1 MFSKNGKISEKQL
14 KRMLMLTT
22 FAGVIFVLPHLSAVL
37 FGKAYVP
44 GLLIFFLIS
53 VLYMAC
59 IYGTGYLSKLYKLEN
74 MTLEESLPQEEIPRR
89 EARKNKVRRNKARSG
104 SSLIIVVLQIL
115 RQIFHLSFYIVL
127 SIGILGEA
135 QVPFMEGSSTNSY
148 WNLLVVLPLILV
160 SLYGANHNVE
170 KMGRLYEMLF
180 GVLFIPFII
189 MILFGLKEVNF
200 SSFLL
205 KPEMPV
211 WKLLLYAYGLT
222 AFAVPIEQF
231 IFLCPNLMEP
241 KEKPEE
247 EKEDTF
253 PKKWLTSFRALV
265 FTIGISVVLTIF
277 ILGIYGVHGAALEEM
292 VTVDI
297 MRYIRLPMGVLERF
311 DVLMI
316 WFFMLG
322 CFILICS
329 SLFFGGHFAV
339 KLNWGKKIYWLLGMI
354 VCSLLI
360 VLWLPDYRE
369 TIWLFLFYGALIDLP
384 LSILLPLMETL
395 LPFKKGRNRRKSI

>member
-1 MFSKNGKISEKQL
+1 MFSNNGKISEKQL
-14 KRMLMLTT
+14 KRMLMLTA

-37 FGKAYVP
+37 FGKAYIP

-59 IYGTGYLSKLYKLEN
+59 IYGVGYLNKLYKLEN
-74 MTLEESLPQEEIPRR
+74 MTLEENSSQEKNQKKES
-89 EARKNKVRRNKARSG
+89 RKRKAWSG
-104 SSLIIVVLQIL
+104 ISILIIVLQII

-148 WNLLVVLPLILV
+148 WNLLVVLPLIFI

-189 MILFGLKEVNF
+189 MILFGLKEVDF
-200 SSFLL
+200 ASFL
-205 KPEMPV
+205 PQMEMPL
-211 WKLLLYAYGLT
+211 WKMVLFAYGLT

-231 IFLCPNLMEP
+231 IFLCPNLV
-241 KEKPEE
+241 KRQEKPEE
-247 EKEDTF
+247 EKEDDF
-253 PKKWLTSFRALV
+253 PKQWFASFRALV
-265 FTIGISVVLTIF
+265 FTMGISIILTMF
-277 ILGIYGVHGAALEEM
+277 ILGIYGVNGAALEEM

-339 KLNWGKKIYWLLGMI
+339 KLNKGKRIYWLLGMI
-354 VCSLLI
+354 ACSLLI
-360 VLWLPDYRE
+360 VLWLPDYKE
-369 TIWLFLFYGALIDLP
+369 TVWIFLLSGALIDLP
-384 LSILLPLMETL
+384 LSILLPLVETL
-395 LPFKKGRNRRKSI
+395 LPYKK

>member
-1 MFSKNGKISEKQL
+1 MFSNNGKISEKQL
-14 KRMLMLTT
+14 KRMLMLTA

-37 FGKAYVP
+37 FGKAYIP

-53 VLYMAC
+53 VLYTAC
-59 IYGTGYLSKLYKLEN
+59 IYGVGYLNKLYKLEN
-74 MTLEESLPQEEIPRR
+74 MTLEENSSQEKNQKKES
-89 EARKNKVRRNKARSG
+89 RKRKAWSG
-104 SSLIIVVLQIL
+104 ISILIIVLQII

-148 WNLLVVLPLILV
+148 WNLLVVLPLIFI

-189 MILFGLKEVNF
+189 MILFGLKEVDF
-200 SSFLL
+200 ASFL
-205 KPEMPV
+205 PQMEMPL
-211 WKLLLYAYGLT
+211 WKMVLFAYGLT

-231 IFLCPNLMEP
+231 IFLCPNLV
-241 KEKPEE
+241 KRQEKPEE
-247 EKEDTF
+247 EKEDDF
-253 PKKWLTSFRALV
+253 PKQWFASFRALV
-265 FTIGISVVLTIF
+265 FTMGISIILTMF
-277 ILGIYGVHGAALEEM
+277 ILGIYGVNGAALEEM

-339 KLNWGKKIYWLLGMI
+339 KLNKGKRIYWLLGMI
-354 VCSLLI
+354 ACSLLI
-360 VLWLPDYRE
+360 VLWLPDYKE
-369 TIWLFLFYGALIDLP
+369 TVWIFLLSGALIDLP
-384 LSILLPLMETL
+384 LSILLPLVETL
-395 LPFKKGRNRRKSI
+395 LPYKK